1 MKRSRFSPLLFA
13 VLGCAA
19 AFAAGCGKD
28 KPNAPA
34 PPSSQITRQAADDL
48 ASQFAVTLSHQ
59 GGLPLS
65 QLGSTTLQDVA
76 SGRAPATM
84 LPGAGATKTS
94 DEGSFSWSF
103 SLRYFDADGNEQP
116 SFELGTTAEI
126 RVAARAHGSF
136 TNAEHQATV
145 GTERSLDVHG
155 LLPDET
161 TLTIDGAQSDTVD
174 AAYHESDGSE
184 SRTYHLLGLGALTDV
199 KQLKDKSMNPYPLSG
214 TASWDVM
221 VDATSTDAEGPHE
234 AHYHATVQVTFNGTK
249 NPTIE
254 ISETYRYEMN
264 LDTGTVR
271 PLPA

>member
-13 VLGCAA
+13 VVSCAA

-28 KPNAPA
+28 KPNSPA

-48 ASQFAVTLSHQ
+48 AGQFAHTLSQ
-59 GGLPLS
+59 GGVPLN
-65 QLGSTTLQDVA
+65 QLGSTTLQDVS

-103 SLRYFDADGNEQP
+103 SLRFFDADGNEQP
-116 SFELGTTAEI
+116 SFELGTTASI

-136 TNAEHQATV
+136 SNAENQATIGV
-145 GTERSLDVHG
+145 DRSLDVQG
-155 LLPDET
+155 LLPEET
-161 TLTIDGAQSDTVD
+161 TLTIDGAVSDTAD
-174 AAYHESDGSE
+174 CAYHDSDSSE
-184 SRTYHLLGLGALTDV
+184 SRAYHFLGIGALTDV
-199 KQLKDKSMNPYPLSG
+199 KQLKDKSANPYPLSG
-214 TASWDVM
+214 TANWDVT
-221 VDATSTDAEGPHE
+221 VDATATDENGPHE

-249 NPTIE
+249 HPTIE
-254 ISETYRYEMN
+254 ISETYRYEMD

-271 PLPA
+271 PIPA